1 MSNLPPVAAPP
12 EVAAAAKQ
20 LAGRDP
26 VMGAFIAKAGPV
38 KLRTGVGDYFG
49 ALVRS
54 IMYQQLA
61 GKAAAAI
68 HGRFVEALGGEVTPE
83 RVLAT
88 DPEKLRAA
96 GLSGAKLAAVRDL
109 ALKSTDG
116 TVPLYNLHELPDDEI
131 VARLSSVR
139 GIGRWTAEM
148 FMLFELRRLDVW
160 PVGDL
165 GVRNGYRIV
174 YSLEEMPTQKEME
187 PLGDPFRPYRSI
199 AAWYLWQ
206 AVHIERGDML
216 PPGGTT

>member
-1 MSNLPPVAAPP
+1 MPNLPPVAAPP

-96 GLSGAKLAAVRDL
+96 GLSGAKLAAVLDL

-139 GIGRWTAEM
+139 GIGRWTVEM
-148 FMLFELRRLDVW
+148 FLLFELRRLDVW

-174 YSLEEMPTQKEME
+174 YSLEEMPTQKQME

-199 AAWYLWQ
+199 AAWYFWQ

-216 PPGGTT
+216 LPGGAT